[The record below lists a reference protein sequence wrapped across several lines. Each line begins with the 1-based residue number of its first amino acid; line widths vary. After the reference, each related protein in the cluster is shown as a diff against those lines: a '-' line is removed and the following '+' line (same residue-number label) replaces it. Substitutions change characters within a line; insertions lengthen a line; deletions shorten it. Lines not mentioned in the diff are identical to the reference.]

1 MERTIEQVNLE
12 LEQAYVMAKRD
23 DAIRQGERIR
33 KLSELWG
40 CSLQEA
46 SKTVARMADVIAYG
60 EAIEREEKL

>member
-12 LEQAYVMAKRD
+12 LEQAYVMAKHD

-40 CSLQEA
+40 CSLKEA
-46 SKTVARMADVIAYG
+46 SKTVSRMASDIAYG
-60 EAIEREEKL
+60 KAIGREEKS

>member
-23 DAIRQGERIR
+23 DAIRQGERIQ

-46 SKTVARMADVIAYG
+46 SKTVARMADVIA
-60 EAIEREEKL
+60 